1 MGIEME
7 LLLVPKSTCAEIL
20 SMKWKD
26 VVEGMEKSTLRNMR
40 PEADKL
46 LHRSFDVDG
55 EAEIL
60 DWADSHN
67 LDSEKETL
75 LSIQD
80 AFDNNRIS
88 MEDASEGVLLL
99 LRWVGIGY
107 WEAWEGRTFLY
118 FEVLLDQ
125 PAESIQ
131 QLYEEDTWDQ
141 IRTKLGKLTA
151 NEYTEKVILD
161 WMNRRKELGESLD
174 EKTDPRILSTM
185 QAHTRLTQI
194 LHHLIQR
201 WNNEDDLVG
210 ILGREHLSADKWGH
224 GAWRISNIVNSGLP

>member
-7 LLLVPKSTCAEIL
+7 LLLVPKSACAEIL

-26 VVEGMEKSTLRNMR
+26 VVAGMEKSSLRSMR
-40 PEADKL
+40 PDADKL

-60 DWADSHN
+60 DWEDSHH
-67 LDSEKETL
+67 LDGEKGAL

-80 AFDNNRIS
+80 AFENNRIS

-99 LRWVGIGY
+99 LRWVSLGY

-125 PAESIQ
+125 PADSIQ
-131 QLYEEDTWDQ
+131 QLYEEETWDQ
-141 IRTKLGKLTA
+141 IRTKLGQLTA
-151 NEYTEKVILD
+151 TEYTEEVILD
-161 WMNRRKELGESLD
+161 WMKRRKDLGESLD

-194 LHHLIQR
+194 LHHLVQR

-224 GAWRISNIVNSGLP
+224 GEWRISNIVNSGLP

>member
-7 LLLVPKSTCAEIL
+7 LLLVPKSACAEIL

-26 VVEGMEKSTLRNMR
+26 VVAGMEKSSLRSMR
-40 PEADKL
+40 PDADKL

-60 DWADSHN
+60 DWGDSHH
-67 LDSEKETL
+67 LDGEMGAL

-80 AFDNNRIS
+80 AFENNRIS

-99 LRWVGIGY
+99 LRWVSLGY

-125 PAESIQ
+125 PADSIQ
-131 QLYEEDTWDQ
+131 QLYEEETWDQ
-141 IRTKLGKLTA
+141 IRTKLGQLTA
-151 NEYTEKVILD
+151 TEYTEEVILD
-161 WMNRRKELGESLD
+161 WMKRRKD
-174 EKTDPRILSTM
+174 FD
-185 QAHTRLTQI
+185 
-194 LHHLIQR
+194 
-201 WNNEDDLVG
+201 
-210 ILGREHLSADKWGH
+210 
-224 GAWRISNIVNSGLP
+224 